1 MVRPLLD
8 NERPIEVLIG
18 GSRYLDWESVEVFR
32 PLDAATGSF
41 RLTSKP
47 GAGVRFPRRPGAE
60 VVIRYLGRQLLS
72 GFIDSAKGSIR
83 RSGNSLVV
91 TGRDRTSDLVD
102 SVPARPLQF
111 PVNSSILLA
120 IARIADSFGIEVS
133 NKSFP
138 ATLTK
143 LPTFAMA
150 PGEKGWDA
158 IIRAAK
164 SVGALLYTNG
174 DGKLAIDEPSSRGRA
189 TVDLVEGQNLLKAD
203 FEVDHRDRYRTYIVR
218 GQRSGGEVPAGLVL
232 ATPEGR
238 AVDPFVERERTL
250 VILADT
256 GSDPE
261 TAKAQAQYQATRRAA
276 RAERITAKVASWL
289 QGGNSGDLWTV
300 NQLIGIRTGTIAVST
315 EMLVNRVRF
324 KHSRGD
330 GTMAELELVR
340 PDSYTL
346 EPPAPTVDPFAELF
360 EE

>member
-1 MVRPLLD
+1 MVSPLLD
-8 NERPIEVLIG
+8 SERPIEVIIG
-18 GSRYLDWESVEVFR
+18 GNRYLDWETIEVFR

-41 RLTSKP
+41 RLATKP

-60 VVIRYLGRQLLS
+60 VKIRYQGHQLLS
-72 GFIDSAKGSIR
+72 GFIDSAKGSIS

-91 TGRDRTSDLVD
+91 TGRDRTADLVD
-102 SVPARPLQF
+102 GVPERPLQF
-111 PVNSSILLA
+111 PVNQSILLV
-120 IARIADSFGIEVS
+120 IARIAGSYGLELDNRS
-133 NKSFP
+133 KP

-143 LPTFAMA
+143 VPTFAMN

-158 IIRAAK
+158 IIRASK
-164 SVGALLYTNG
+164 SVGALLYTTG
-174 DGKLAIDEPSSRGRA
+174 DGKLAIDEPASRGRA
-189 TVDLVEGQNLLKAD
+189 AVELIEGQNILSAD
-203 FEVDHRDRYRTYIVR
+203 FEIDHRDRYQTYIVR

-238 AVDPFVERERTL
+238 AIDPFVDRPRTL

-276 RAERITAKVASWL
+276 RAERVTAKVDGWL
-289 QGGNSGDLWTV
+289 QQGSTGEPWRV
-300 NQLIGIRTGTIAVST
+300 NQLIPVRTASIASNS
-315 EMLVNRVRF
+315 ELLINRVRF
-324 KHSRGD
+324 KHSRGE
-330 GTMAELELVR
+330 GSKAELELVR

-346 EPPAPTVDPFAELF
+346 EPPAPQVDPLAGLF